1 AVPTLPLYAGPFSNS
16 STFIAVEWKTSDQ
29 FAEQVNRL
37 QTEVLE
43 GLQHL
48 LFSGV
53 DLARLLF
60 EKVGT
65 APVLPIVIT
74 NGLSWPVLSE
84 SHPIQQQDGLTQTPQ
99 VAIDIRFC
107 TRNDGALIFDIDY
120 AQEAFPPNM
129 IDDFL
134 DALQLAIKQI
144 IDSEIFNFDLS
155 NFFSELQNK
164 RPYFKNNESG
174 HSSIPLENNA
184 KQQNQLLDIYLE
196 VIGHTPNKEV
206 DNSTHFTH
214 LGLRPHHLKAVSKR
228 INETYAIQ
236 LSPVQLIQC
245 RNIADVE

>member
-1 AVPTLPLYAGPFSNS
+1 MRCCSYTSLYAGPFSNS
-16 STFIAVEWKTSDQ
+16 STFIAVEWKTLDQ
-29 FAEQVNRL
+29 FAEQANRL

-48 LFSGV
+48 SFSGV

-74 NGLSWPVLSE
+74 NGLLWPVLSE

-99 VAIDIRFC
+99 VAIDIRFS

-120 AQEAFPPNM
+120 AQEAFSSQM

-144 IDSEIFNFDLS
+144 IGSEIFSFDLS
-155 NFFSELQNK
+155 NFSVS
-164 RPYFKNNESG
+164 FKINDHILKIMSP
-174 HSSIPLENNA
+174 I
-184 KQQNQLLDIYLE
+184 I
-196 VIGHTPNKEV
+196 
-206 DNSTHFTH
+206 H
-214 LGLRPHHLKAVSKR
+214 LYHLKIMLNSK
-228 INETYAIQ
+228 INYSTFT
-236 LSPVQLIQC
+236 
-245 RNIADVE
+245 